1 MEAFRGCYTFGHSD
15 PWQLPQVALNS
26 VCTTCLSQA
35 FKGSAASMLRSH
47 QRGHEKCPTLHS
59 SLDCNED
66 TEQHNMI
73 TEATSPD
80 MAQVPMLQSGKS
92 LALLRCVRCCLTS
105 QSRQLGAL
113 GCSCSALVAPY
124 QFVGS
129 VPTIPGQCHAQDVPL
144 RVQHESKSIRSI
156 CKPAQSVSGKSAGL
170 LRRQRPG
177 LDDYSENM
185 LQTLAELAPFVFATL
200 CNAPH
205 LMAA

>member
-73 TEATSPD
+73 ANRSNIARHGAGSYVAEREELGFAALRAMLFDVTEQAAGSTWVFMQRTS
-80 MAQVPMLQSGKS
+80 
-92 LALLRCVRCCLTS
+92 C
-105 QSRQLGAL
+105 
-113 GCSCSALVAPY
+113 
-124 QFVGS
+124 
-129 VPTIPGQCHAQDVPL
+129 TIPICWQRADYP
-144 RVQHESKSIRSI
+144 RPMPRTRRSTS
-156 CKPAQSVSGKSAGL
+156 C
-170 LRRQRPG
+170 
-177 LDDYSENM
+177 
-185 LQTLAELAPFVFATL
+185 
-200 CNAPH
+200 
-205 LMAA
+205 AA